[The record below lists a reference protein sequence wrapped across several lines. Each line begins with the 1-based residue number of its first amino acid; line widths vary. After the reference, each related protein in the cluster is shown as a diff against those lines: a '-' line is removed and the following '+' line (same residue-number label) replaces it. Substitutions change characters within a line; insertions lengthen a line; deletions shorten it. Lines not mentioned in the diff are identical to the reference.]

1 MKYSELIIEL
11 SQRLADESDYEDY
24 LLDKLQELL
33 EFVRE
38 HEK

>member
-1 MKYSELIIEL
+1 MKYSELVIEL
-11 SQRLADESDYEDY
+11 SRRLADDSDYEDY
-24 LLDKLQELL
+24 LQDKLQELL